1 MMPKISIIVPI
12 YNVDKYL
19 EETINSIINQTLKE
33 IEIILVNDGSTDNS
47 GKICDELKKK
57 DNRIKVIHKKNMG
70 VSAARNSGLKIA
82 TGEFVGFVD
91 SDDIV
96 CSDMYETLYNNAIE
110 NKVDISMVSPVIKEL
125 NGNVKYFNNTGKK
138 FIWDREEAL
147 KNFFKGN
154 VFNIAVYTKIFK
166 REKYANILFEEEKSV
181 HEDKYYT
188 FQCILNSNRV
198 FFEDVCKYNY
208 IKRENSIST
217 SKFSKRKFDVIYF
230 GEKIYNDIMKINIE
244 KLKEDAY
251 INLYLSKLQILRGIV
266 RNKENRN
273 EFKEEE
279 RKLINEIKLF
289 EFKKYKNKLSKQKQ
303 LEFMIVQKYT
313 NLYSIVVK
321 IFDTIFK

>member
-1 MMPKISIIVPI
+1 MMSKISIIVPI

-57 DNRIKVIHKKNMG
+57 DNRIKVIHKENMG

-96 CSDMYETLYNNAIE
+96 CNDMYETLYNNAIE

-125 NGNVKYFNNTGKK
+125 NGNIKYFNNTGKK
-138 FIWDREEAL
+138 FIWNREEAL

-166 REKYANILFEEEKSV
+166 REKYENIIFEEEKSV

-188 FQCILNSNRV
+188 FQCILNSDRV

-230 GEKIYNDIMKINIE
+230 GEKIYNDIIKFNIE
-244 KLKEDAY
+244 NLKEDAY

-266 RNKENRN
+266 RNKENRR

-279 RKLINEIKLF
+279 IKLINEIKLF
-289 EFKKYKNKLSKQKQ
+289 ELKKYKNKLSKQKQ

-313 NLYSIVVK
+313 KLYSMVVK
-321 IFDTIFK
+321 TFDTIFK